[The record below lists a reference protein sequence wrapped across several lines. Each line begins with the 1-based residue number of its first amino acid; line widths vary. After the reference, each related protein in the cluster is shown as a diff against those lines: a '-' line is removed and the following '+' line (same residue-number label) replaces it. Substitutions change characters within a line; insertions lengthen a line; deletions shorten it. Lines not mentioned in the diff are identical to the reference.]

1 MSADPDRI
9 AEARRVLA
17 ALGVNA
23 ADLEERPPVPTLD
36 EYLPRIMGAVGPGML
51 RAYRPYWNHLSVAFG
66 TRRLDTVTATE
77 IEELEYRVA
86 ANAAQRSSSRYG
98 RSARESF
105 IAAARAIYSRAI
117 ADDLLPVGSSPAHRV
132 AKPRRLPS
140 TRRALTTTE
149 LEQIN
154 TIVRGSGNDPVLDSL
169 LLRLHTETACRR
181 GGALGLRVCD
191 LDAGECLVRLRE
203 KGQTVR
209 WQPISPPLTHALI
222 RLAEVR
228 GARQPG
234 TNLLRYRDGRPLTYR
249 RYDNLWN
256 RVRGELSWA
265 AAQGVST
272 HWLRH
277 TTLTWV
283 ERNFGYGVARAYA
296 GHTDR
301 AGASTTTYIKADVQA
316 VAGALAAM
324 TGHRHP
330 LAVDHNDY
338 PGTARITTGRST
350 GPHPPS

>member
-1 MSADPDRI
+1 M
-9 AEARRVLA
+9 
-17 ALGVNA
+17 
-23 ADLEERPPVPTLD
+23 PTLD

-51 RAYRPYWNHLSVAFG
+51 RTYRPYWNHLSVAFG
-66 TRRLDTVTATE
+66 TRRLDAITATE
-77 IEELEYRVA
+77 IEELKCRVA

-105 IAAARAIYSRAI
+105 IAASRAIYSRAI
-117 ADDLLPVGSSPAHRV
+117 ADDLMPIGSSPAHRV

-140 TRRALTTTE
+140 TRRALTATE
-149 LEQIN
+149 LEQID
-154 TIVRGSGNDPVLDSL
+154 TVERSSGNYPVLDAL

-191 LDAGECLVRLRE
+191 WDSEECLVRLRE

-209 WQPISPPLTHALI
+209 WQPISPPLPQALV

-234 TNLLRYRDGRPLTYR
+234 VNLLRYRDSRRLTYR

-256 RVRGELSWA
+256 RVRGELPWA

-272 HWLRH
+272 RWLRH

-283 ERNFGYGVARAYA
+283 ERNFGYGVARAYPD
-296 GHTDR
+296 TPTE
-301 AGASTTTYIKADVQA
+301 GASTTTYIKVDVQA

-324 TGHRHP
+324 TSHQHL
-330 LAVDHNDY
+330 LAVGHDDY
-338 PGTARITTGRST
+338 PITARITTDRST
-350 GPHPPS
+350 GTHPSS